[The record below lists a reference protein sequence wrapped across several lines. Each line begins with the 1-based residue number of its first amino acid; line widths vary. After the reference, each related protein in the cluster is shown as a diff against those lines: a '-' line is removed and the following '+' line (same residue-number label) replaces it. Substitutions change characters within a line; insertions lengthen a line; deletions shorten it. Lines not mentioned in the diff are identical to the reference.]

1 MTHLGSTRGF
11 GVLVFDEAGL
21 VEGGDVTWHAQILS
35 PSMLGPCGQSCRRW
49 RAALNSGGGEK
60 RDDERCLN
68 LNVTLNPRSQFGS
81 AQCCVENQCYLIC
94 NVEGLR

>member
-21 VEGGDVTWHAQILS
+21 VEGGDVIWHAQILS
-35 PSMLGPCGQSCRRW
+35 PPMLGPCGQSCRRW
-49 RAALNSGGGEK
+49 QAVLNSGGGEK
-60 RDDERCLN
+60 RDDEQCLN

-81 AQCCVENQCYLIC
+81 AVLCRESMLFD
-94 NVEGLR
+94 L